1 MSELR
6 KIIEREIELSYRESA
21 RVPEIKKTSKEIS
34 AAFAKGYFAGERWAY
49 WYLRDHPKLK
59 GLMK

>member
-1 MSELR
+1 VSELR

-21 RVPEIKKTSKEIS
+21 RIPDFRPGKEAS
-34 AAFAKGYFAGERWAY
+34 NAFAKGYFAGERWAY